1 MKITLIQAIVI
12 FWSSLILWVLVE
24 YLFYRLQ
31 NAQLVLGGAHKKV
44 PADVHKQV
52 NLR

>member
-31 NAQLVLGGAHKKV
+31 NSQLVLGAAKKLAPEAHKQLNI
-44 PADVHKQV
+44 H
-52 NLR
+52 